1 MHDIARL
8 KDNEGPPDP
17 LQNCTL
23 LSFSASSF
31 LVNCTPGIDDGGMK
45 PKFHLMAIGLR
56 DDKDTKNFTVVSE
69 EPQFLVRGLNPG
81 MTYELVMYAS
91 NAKGRSTTIE
101 LLATTLFRAERRT
114 GDEPPIAISAVLAVL
129 MGLVGALVLL
139 AIIIIF
145 IMKSRSSSDN
155 SVEQGESNEKMQTPK
170 MKHFEDDSPD
180 VIPSKPFCTDYSS
193 LAPNSNSEIIYENVA
208 QKEHTYANIM
218 NRVHFVPSEPYDDIT
233 YAELALPDSQ
243 QPFVRHRL
251 EPPTEYADIDFQNSR
266 GTFPG
271 TTTVIGNEEDT
282 ARSPLVISSKAIRV
296 IPEECQPGL
305 GAV

>member
-1 MHDIARL
+1 MASAFIRL
-8 KDNEGPPDP
+8 RHKIRI
-17 LQNCTL
+17 LQ
-23 LSFSASSF
+23 
-31 LVNCTPGIDDGGMK
+31 
-45 PKFHLMAIGLR
+45 GL
-56 DDKDTKNFTVVSE
+56 FTTDE
-69 EPQFLVRGLNPG
+69 
-81 MTYELVMYAS
+81 
-91 NAKGRSTTIE
+91 
-101 LLATTLFRAERRT
+101 RA
-114 GDEPPIAISAVLAVL
+114 A
-129 MGLVGALVLL
+129 
-139 AIIIIF
+139 
-145 IMKSRSSSDN
+145 N
-155 SVEQGESNEKMQTPK
+155 
-170 MKHFEDDSPD
+170 
-180 VIPSKPFCTDYSS
+180 YSS

-218 NRVHFVPSEPYDDIT
+218 NRMHFVPSEPYDDIT